1 MSGRQHRAATV
12 RERTGSRWP
21 AWVRS
26 LTVAALCCGSLLA
39 QARPAA
45 RKKAPASERWPLA
58 AIHVTGNKVF
68 PSEAIVKASGLK
80 LGEVVRVVDLQ
91 RAVDRLTAT
100 GAFETISF
108 RYGPEGEKLG
118 VTFEVQEVIDLY
130 PVAFERLGIPDAE
143 LGKVLAERVPL
154 FGPHAPAT
162 GPMVKRIADAIQAY
176 LAEKGK
182 GAAVA
187 GKLLPDANGKLV
199 MTFRSTEALP
209 VVTFVRFEK
218 MTVLTAED
226 LQKAFYQTALGVPYT
241 EERLLE
247 LLDSNIRLL
256 FEEKGRLRV
265 RFGPLRT
272 EESKQATGV
281 EVIVPV
287 EEGDGF
293 HFGKVQFTGNK
304 LLPERTLARMV
315 KLEEGELANFA
326 LVNQGVTEVEG
337 RYHHEG
343 YMQAKA
349 TVQRTLDDGKKTVDL
364 LIGIREGDQ
373 YTMRAL
379 TIKGLDINA
388 EAAVR
393 QRWAIKRG
401 QPFDGTYPEIFL
413 KRIEEEAMFE
423 GLGKTAFHIQVDEAA
438 KMVNVELVFQGAPP
452 ARRKRNQN

>member
-1 MSGRQHRAATV
+1 MMRV
-12 RERTGSRWP
+12 C
-21 AWVRS
+21 
-26 LTVAALCCGSLLA
+26 LTVLGSWWLVACGLWQNHLLLAA
-39 QARPAA
+39 QARPAV
-45 RKKAPASERWPLA
+45 RKKGPASAPVRPAVERWPLA
-58 AIHVTGNKVF
+58 AIDVTGNKVF
-68 PSEAIVKASGLK
+68 PTEAIVKASGLK
-80 LGEVVRVVDLQ
+80 LGDRVRLEDLR
-91 RAVDRLTAT
+91 RAVDRLTST

-108 RYGPEGEKLG
+108 RYGPEGEKIA

-143 LGKVLAERVPL
+143 LRKVLAERMLL
-154 FGPHAPAT
+154 FGPQVAAT
-162 GPMVKRIADAIQAY
+162 GPMVKHIVDAIQAY

-182 GAAVA
+182 SVPVA

-199 MTFRSTEALP
+199 MTFRSAEALP

-218 MTVLTAED
+218 MTVISAEE
-226 LQKAFYQTALGVPYT
+226 LQRAFYQKALGEPYT

-247 LLDSNIRLL
+247 LLDANIRPL

-287 EEGDGF
+287 EEGDEF
-293 HFGKVQFTGNK
+293 HFGKVQFAGNK
-304 LLPERTLARMV
+304 LLPERNLARMV

-326 LVNQGVTEVEG
+326 LVNQGVAEIEG

-343 YMQAKA
+343 YMQVKVAA
-349 TVQRTLDDGKKTVDL
+349 ERAVDDSKKTVDI
-364 LIGIREGDQ
+364 LIRIREGGQ
-373 YTMRAL
+373 YMMRTL
-379 TIKGLDINA
+379 KIKGLDINA

-401 QPFDGTYPEIFL
+401 QPFDGAYPEIFL

-423 GLGKTAFHIQVDEAA
+423 GLGKTAFHVQVDEAA
-438 KMVNVELVFQGAPP
+438 KMVDVELVFQGAPG
-452 ARRKRNQN
+452 RKLRN